1 MTVPELPKSQG
12 FGTPLRTPNC
22 AEVRNTIKP
31 NLQIGLQRL
40 FRTVPSDSEQQ
51 CSECAEPLR
60 NNIGGTQ
67 ASLAGRLLTYDPAKT
82 LTKTC
87 GLRSEVR
94 TAKKLR
100 WSDFGTQ
107 FGVRNDG
114 FSSMN

>member
-1 MTVPELPKSQG
+1 MTVPEPQKIRG

-22 AEVRNTIKP
+22 AEVRNTTKP
-31 NLQIGLQRL
+31 NLQIGLQKL

-51 CSECAEPLR
+51 CSGCDEPLR

-82 LTKTC
+82 LTKPC
-87 GLRSEVR
+87 SLRSGVR
-94 TAKKLR
+94 NAKKLR